1 MSSNVSIPP
10 AQASGDPTAA
20 VSNQRKMLS
29 QWLKGDIGQLP
40 VLIALVLMAVYFN
53 IDSGGV
59 FLKPRNLSN
68 LTLEI
73 ASTFMVALASVLVLL
88 LGEIDL
94 SLAAVANL
102 CGAVMVTF
110 SVFHHWSPIASI
122 LAGLVIGLI
131 IGVING
137 VIVAI
142 IRVPSFIVTL
152 AALLGYQ
159 GVLLHVLLPN
169 TTIRLTDT
177 GLTGIANG
185 YLPDWLGISLPI
197 LAFVAYAALTLYERL
212 GRQRHNL
219 TVPSWGVTGLNI
231 GLVGLG
237 VLASLYV
244 FESYLGVPYIA
255 LILVSILTFFWLLL
269 RFTTFGRHVYAVGG
283 NAEASRRAG
292 INVVGI
298 RIAIFALASMLA
310 AVAGVLESSRTI
322 SASAQVSPT
331 LLLEAIAAAVIGGVS
346 LFGGRGSVWGVV
358 IGSLIIGGL
367 INGLTLQGRTSD
379 IQYMVEGI
387 VLLLAVVVDALIRRR
402 NAVTGR

>member
-1 MSSNVSIPP
+1 MSKNISTTP
-10 AQASGDPTAA
+10 AQASGDPTTA

-29 QWLKGDIGQLP
+29 QWMKGDIGQIP
-40 VLIALVLMAVYFN
+40 VLIALVLMAIYFN
-53 IDSGGV
+53 IDSGGI
-59 FLKPRNLSN
+59 FLSPRNLSN
-68 LTLEI
+68 LTLEV
-73 ASTFMVALASVLVLL
+73 ASIFMVALASVLVLL

-110 SVFHHWSPIASI
+110 SVFHQWSPIASI

-131 IGVING
+131 IGFING

-152 AALLGYQ
+152 AGLLAYQ

-177 GLTGIANG
+177 GLTGIASG
-185 YLPDWLGISLPI
+185 YLPHWLGILLPI

-212 GRQRHNL
+212 GRQRQNL
-219 TVPSWGVTGLNI
+219 TVPSLGTTGLNI

-244 FESYLGVPYIA
+244 FENYLGVPYIA
-255 LILVSILTFFWLLL
+255 LILMAILTFFWILL

-292 INVVGI
+292 IGVVGI
-298 RIAIFALASMLA
+298 RIAIFSLASMLA
-310 AVAGVLESSRTI
+310 AVAGILESSRTI

-331 LLLEAIAAAVIGGVS
+331 LLLQAIAAAVIGGVS

-367 INGLTLQGRTSD
+367 INGLTLQGRSPD
-379 IQYMVEGI
+379 IEYMVQGA
-387 VLLLAVVVDALIRRR
+387 VLLVAVVIDALIRRR